1 MMEQRLN
8 KESLELHPDDKLR
21 LPTSTG
27 TIQLFVAIL
36 LEGTLPVLPL
46 RRFQLSS
53 LVLAHILHLQ
63 VIFLAFELLDLTCRP
78 QLISDLGVDSD
89 VGAPAVVVVVV
100 VSGTGVFR

>member
-1 MMEQRLN
+1 MMEQRIN

-21 LPTSTG
+21 LSTSPG

-36 LEGTLPVLPL
+36 LEVTLPVLPL

-63 VIFLAFELLDLTCRP
+63 VIFLPFELLDLTSRP

-89 VGAPAVVVVVV
+89 IGAPYVVVVVV
-100 VSGTGVFR
+100 VIVSGA